1 MSGNVY
7 WSYCTTFITSLK
19 STQLNLT
26 ETFSSR
32 GNLGLKRW
40 DPKGGVL
47 LTRGTTIHQF
57 EGSVGLGV
65 IGHGVDEGVGGCVVR
80 RKN

>member
-1 MSGNVY
+1 ME
-7 WSYCTTFITSLK
+7 
-19 STQLNLT
+19 LNLT
-26 ETFSSR
+26 ETFYSR

-57 EGSVGLGV
+57 GGGAGLGV
-65 IGHGVDEGVGGCVVR
+65 IGHSVDEGVGGCVVR

>member
-1 MSGNVY
+1 M
-7 WSYCTTFITSLK
+7 
-19 STQLNLT
+19 
-26 ETFSSR
+26 
-32 GNLGLKRW
+32 KRW

-57 EGSVGLGV
+57 GGSVELGV
-65 IGHGVDEGVGGCVVR
+65 IGHSVDEGGVSGCFVR